1 MNLLKLYVSIF
12 IGLLFSMSVF
22 SQVGI
27 NTDSPAED
35 SILDIESSDKGILIP
50 RINLPDANSIS
61 PITNIPEG
69 NSEGLLV
76 YNTNPGNEGFYYWK
90 DNKWNGISGNTI
102 GDIKNGFQIEDHG
115 GWYILDGR
123 LISSLPPKAQAHAEA
138 IFGVTATNLPDAT
151 DKFLKAKNGSE
162 TLASTEGSNTVSIT
176 QANLPNYN
184 LPTATTDVKGDH
196 GHQYQDKGSD
206 EIEVVV
212 GLTYGDIMLTVAGVI
227 NVNLGPLLSSG
238 TEIYTEQV
246 ANKNSVTR
254 NTVSEGNHTHEVVV
268 NSGGSNEP
276 LNNVPSSL
284 ITNVFV
290 YLGE

>member
-1 MNLLKLYVSIF
+1 
-12 IGLLFSMSVF
+12 MSVF

-61 PITNIPEG
+61 PITNITEG

-176 QANLPNYN
+176 QANLPDYN
-184 LPTATTDVKGDH
+184 LPMATTDVRGDH
-196 GHQYQDKGSD
+196 THQYDDKGSG
-206 EIEVVV
+206 ETEVLLDIVIVV
-212 GLTYGDIMLTVAGVI
+212 DGILSGLLNMDITRT
-227 NVNLGPLLSSG
+227 S
-238 TEIYTEQV
+238 V
-246 ANKNSVTR
+246 ANTSSVT
-254 NTVSEGNHTHEVVV
+254 TVTANEGNHSHDITV
-268 NSGGSNEP
+268 NSGGNNQPLSNIP
-276 LNNVPSSL
+276 ASL
-284 ITNVFV
+284 VTNVFV